1 MAGCAEY
8 FRIVETLVWRKT
20 VIDHIGLEKF
30 EYTDAIWVYWS
41 RDLNQWDA
49 DNKAIVLDGKKST
62 WANKA
67 IGLPSVLRVGTKLG
81 SDPFFSQKSVWG
93 STW

>member
-1 MAGCAEY
+1 
-8 FRIVETLVWRKT
+8 

-49 DNKAIVLDGKKST
+49 DNKAIVLDGKKNT
-62 WANKA
+62 CANR
-67 IGLPSVLRVGTKLG
+67 GFQS
-81 SDPFFSQKSVWG
+81 SFQS
-93 STW
+93 

>member
-1 MAGCAEY
+1 M
-8 FRIVETLVWRKT
+8 
-20 VIDHIGLEKF
+20 IDHIGLEKF

-93 STW
+93 VSFRLVMQIANTSPAQVLQCE

>member
-62 WANKA
+62 CANR
-67 IGLPSVLRVGTKLG
+67 GFQSSFQSFTSCERVIKNETKRG
-81 SDPFFSQKSVWG
+81 N
-93 STW
+93 

>member
-1 MAGCAEY
+1 M
-8 FRIVETLVWRKT
+8 
-20 VIDHIGLEKF
+20 IDHIGLEKF

-67 IGLPSVLRVGTKLG
+67 IGLPSVL
-81 SDPFFSQKSVWG
+81 
-93 STW
+93 